1 MIEEFRAQNY
11 WYDRGVE
18 HYIKMQYAAAIRCFS
33 RSLEDCKNNGFDAWY
48 MKGNSFYQLQEYDE
62 AVHCFD
68 KSISYTPSS

>member
-1 MIEEFRAQNY
+1 MIDEFRAQNY
-11 WYDRGVE
+11 WYERGVE
-18 HYIKMQYAAAIRCFS
+18 YYIKMQYAAAIRCFS

-48 MKGNSFYQLQEYDE
+48 MKGNSFYQLRDYDE